1 MQQAV
6 LVSPKIS
13 CGHCKMTV
21 ESAVGSL
28 AGIESVSADP
38 ETKVVEVSFDESQV
52 SLEEITK
59 AIEDAGYPVE

>member
-21 ESAVGSL
+21 EGAVGAL
-28 AGIESVSADP
+28 AGIDSVSADP
-38 ETKVVEVSFDESQV
+38 ETKKVEVSYDEGQV
-52 SLEEITK
+52 SLEEIKK